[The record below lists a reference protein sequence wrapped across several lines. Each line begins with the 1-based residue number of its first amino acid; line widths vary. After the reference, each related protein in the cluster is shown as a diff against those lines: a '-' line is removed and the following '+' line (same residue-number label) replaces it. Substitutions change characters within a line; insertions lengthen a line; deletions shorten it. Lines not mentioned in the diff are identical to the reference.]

1 VTATKQ
7 DLINCKSEVDERMDT
22 FNERLAPIEADIK
35 RIREIVEAWD
45 SAKGFINVVRAIS
58 AVFKM
63 LAVPVAAL
71 AALWYLITTGHLPP
85 K

>member
-1 VTATKQ
+1 MTATKQ
-7 DLINCKSEVDERMDT
+7 DLANCKMEVEERMDT

-45 SAKGFINVVRAIS
+45 SAKGFVNVVRAIS
-58 AVFKM
+58 ATFKV
-63 LAVPVAAL
+63 LSVPVAAL
-71 AALWYLITTGHLPP
+71 AALWYFIATGHLPP